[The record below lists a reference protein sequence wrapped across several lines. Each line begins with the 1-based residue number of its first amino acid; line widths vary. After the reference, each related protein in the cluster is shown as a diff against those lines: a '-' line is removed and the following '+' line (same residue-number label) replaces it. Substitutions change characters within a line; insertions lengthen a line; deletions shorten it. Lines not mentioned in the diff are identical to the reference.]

1 LSFTASLDG
10 SGGFPPPP
18 LPVAPQGFNI
28 YCDVCETMVKR
39 MVPYCQRVDQNLDY
53 LPDFCTF
60 NYNKVLRTE
69 CDYVVNVAEFSWCP
83 NACEELRRV
92 QSYGVSLCHEGLI
105 NCTERNFLPSSTPSP
120 SPSPSPS
127 VAPDCVLCG
136 YLLQNL
142 ALLCMNQEVVNQRTT
157 YETCMKITQTR
168 DYYEHC
174 TMFLGEVVQIAGS
187 RDPCKLLQCEQPQ
200 LSCSMLSDGCHV
212 TPYNQSFPTEF
223 SFNSTK
229 KESTYENTQG
239 LGPGDFRPG
248 YKPYSSSLPLT
259 PNLSDQ
265 DRTAGSYFTPTN
277 ATVPVTP
284 DEIAK
289 KEQMDAAQANSDNSK
304 IASAATP
311 APVPLKDIKLQ

>member
-1 LSFTASLDG
+1 
-10 SGGFPPPP
+10 
-18 LPVAPQGFNI
+18 
-28 YCDVCETMVKR
+28 
-39 MVPYCQRVDQNLDY
+39 
-53 LPDFCTF
+53 
-60 NYNKVLRTE
+60 
-69 CDYVVNVAEFSWCP
+69 
-83 NACEELRRV
+83 
-92 QSYGVSLCHEGLI
+92 
-105 NCTERNFLPSSTPSP
+105 
-120 SPSPSPS
+120 
-127 VAPDCVLCG
+127 
-136 YLLQNL
+136 
-142 ALLCMNQEVVNQRTT
+142 
-157 YETCMKITQTR
+157 
-168 DYYEHC
+168 
-174 TMFLGEVVQIAGS
+174 
-187 RDPCKLLQCEQPQ
+187 
-200 LSCSMLSDGCHV
+200 MLSDGCHV